1 MIYIWIKRV
10 TLKQTS
16 HTHLILL
23 CFRHKKCAKLHKQ
36 RSLPRNL
43 YWLLSMIFSNNQI
56 WWIWPYYE
64 LHHLHYTN
72 WRLYFS
78 RWSPKGD
85 LRLFLISSPAL
96 GNFFF
101 TMMPL
106 NFVILAICM
115 SLLGNYFWIDEA
127 VDVQKLSKKE
137 QRRLKK
143 KVIMVIFSNLTLD
156 WVRVISSSS
165 VSSKFYDHWITG

>member
-1 MIYIWIKRV
+1 
-10 TLKQTS
+10 
-16 HTHLILL
+16 
-23 CFRHKKCAKLHKQ
+23 
-36 RSLPRNL
+36 
-43 YWLLSMIFSNNQI
+43 MIFSNNQI

-64 LHHLHYTN
+64 LYHLHYTN
-72 WRLYFS
+72 WWLYFS
-78 RWSPKGD
+78 SWLLKGD
-85 LRLFLISSPAL
+85 LRMFLISSLAL
-96 GNFFF
+96 GNFFC

-143 KVIMVIFSNLTLD
+143 KVIMVIFSNLT
-156 WVRVISSSS
+156 SPCM
-165 VSSKFYDHWITG
+165 YWIELESFHHLQLVLSFMNIALVAS